1 MKCGKEKGGRAA
13 AKSKMNREEIEA
25 LRAKVSCEVLLER
38 NGWEVDVKESS
49 RRAIKYRRGG
59 RIVIVTHE
67 GRGWFDPLGDDKG
80 DIFGLAM
87 FLDGLSFLS
96 ATREVACLVDF
107 RLSRPEWKPSSTS
120 TPAASL
126 DERWQCRRPPR
137 PGSRVWRYL
146 CEVRSIPGG
155 VIRRAV
161 SDGALREGPFGSM
174 WAAHV
179 DDGGRVVG
187 WEERGPDW
195 RGFATGGLK
204 VLFRLGADDF
214 SRLCVTEAAIDA
226 MSLAA
231 LENLRDGTLYLSTG
245 GGWSPATGKALAALA
260 ARPGTQLVAATDANP
275 QGEVY
280 ADRLRSIA
288 EKAGR
293 DWLRLAPPADDW
305 NEVLQNRTKKKDKEG
320 KAEGVRR
327 AACVPAASRVASPGQ
342 GRPLT
347 RPDTRP
353 AARKGS

>member
-1 MKCGKEKGGRAA
+1 MMK
-13 AKSKMNREEIEA
+13 REEIEA
-25 LRAKVSCEVLLER
+25 LRAKVSCEVLLEKG
-38 NGWEVDVKESS
+38 GWEVDVKEST

-59 RIVIVTHE
+59 SIVIVTHQ

-96 ATREVACLVDF
+96 ATEEVASLVGF
-107 RLSRPEWKPSSTS
+107 RPARAEWTPSRTS
-120 TPAASL
+120 ARAAGV
-126 DERWQCRRPPR
+126 DERWQARRPLR
-137 PGSRVWRYL
+137 PGSPAWRYL
-146 CEVRSIPGG
+146 CEVRAIPGG
-155 VIRRAV
+155 VIRQAV
-161 SDGALREGPFGSM
+161 HRGTLREGPFGSM

-179 DDGGRVVG
+179 DEGGRVVG
-187 WEERGPDW
+187 WEERGQDW
-195 RGFATGGLK
+195 RGFATGGSK
-204 VLFRLGADDF
+204 VLFRLGAGDF

-231 LENLRDGTLYLSTG
+231 LENLRDGTLYVSTG
-245 GGWSPATGKALAALA
+245 GGWSPITDKALAALA
-260 ARPGTQLVAATDANP
+260 KRPGTQLVAATDADP

-288 EKAGR
+288 ENAGCG
-293 DWLRLAPPADDW
+293 WLRLAPPADDW
-305 NEVLQNRTKKKDKEG
+305 NEALQSQAKEKRKEEKPKG
-320 KAEGVRR
+320 ARH
-327 AACVPAASRVASPGQ
+327 AACVPVASRVASPGQ